1 MDLMAEA
8 FAMYFGHGCRNTI
21 RSQLCFSFL
30 IVQFIVLRMVPML
43 HILLDGLF
51 SSTYVVPRRDTA
63 INLAVTL
70 NLFWTWYVWLSSPVE
85 GHWALAS
92 LVVLCP

>member
-1 MDLMAEA
+1 MDLMAGA
-8 FAMYFGHGCRNTI
+8 LAMYFGHGCRDTI
-21 RSQLCFSFL
+21 RSQLFFFFFFL
-30 IVQFIVLRMVPML
+30 VVQVIVLRMVPML

-70 NLFWTWYVWLSSPVE
+70 NLFWTWYVGYHHL
-85 GHWALAS
+85 
-92 LVVLCP
+92 